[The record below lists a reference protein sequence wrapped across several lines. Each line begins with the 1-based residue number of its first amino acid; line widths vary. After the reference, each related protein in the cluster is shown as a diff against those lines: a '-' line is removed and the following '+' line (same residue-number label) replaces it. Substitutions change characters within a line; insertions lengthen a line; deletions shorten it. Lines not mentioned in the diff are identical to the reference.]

1 MTDHKKYQ
9 VNFADGYVLTNKRT
23 KEFIISFLNNFLPNR
38 REYTN
43 SYEIPQFSDNPTI
56 IFKSANELIEYL
68 EQNKNEIH
76 AIYWY
81 NKEES
86 KLRGVMCL
94 LPATDILFPVL
105 FVRPIPD
112 TTLESNYLKDLM
124 NFCNST
130 KGLIEYQ
137 TPAARDT
144 EEFLQRIEAQTATPA
159 LNNSVSIESFHY
171 YQYWHITEK

>member
-1 MTDHKKYQ
+1 MTDQKKYQ
-9 VNFADGYVLTNKRT
+9 VNFADGYVLTNKMT

-38 REYTN
+38 QEYTD
-43 SYEIPQFSDNPTI
+43 SYEIPQFSDNPTK

-94 LPATDILFPVL
+94 FTSDGHIIPG
-105 FVRPIPD
+105 FVCETLYPD
-112 TTLESNYLKDLM
+112 TTLESKYLKDLM

-144 EEFLQRIEAQTATPA
+144 EEFLQRIEAQNHHTRFK
-159 LNNSVSIESFHY
+159 E
-171 YQYWHITEK
+171 